1 MSEESNCKKA
11 ILCVDDE
18 VIILLSIVQELKRSF
33 GKRFIYEKALN
44 ADLALKTVKELAQEQ
59 VEVIFIISDWL
70 MPGMKGDEFL
80 ELVHKQYPRI
90 KAVMLTGQADKAAV
104 DRVKMNASVLAVFH
118 KPWNPAELIKVIT
131 STIEEA

>member
-118 KPWNPAELIKVIT
+118 KPWNPAELISIIKNNIDN
-131 STIEEA
+131 E